1 MLQDLRLYSPN
12 MRMDDPL
19 WLVVRESARRVLR
32 LQNIVVKLPKRFK
45 LDLEQL
51 CDLVSESIPSRLI
64 FPEAIF
70 DSKEVI
76 IISLK
81 KPEEY
86 LDGELIKIGLNE
98 PDEDTCWIET
108 NIERGWK
115 LLLEAC
121 RELLL
126 AGYPGCIGCG
136 GPNAEKPWNEK
147 IFRFQRKSGL

>member
-1 MLQDLRLYSPN
+1 

-108 NIERGWK
+108 G
-115 LLLEAC
+115 

>member
-1 MLQDLRLYSPN
+1 
-12 MRMDDPL
+12 MDDPL

-108 NIERGWK
+108 DIERGWK
-115 LLLEAC
+115 LLLEA
-121 RELLL
+121 
-126 AGYPGCIGCG
+126 
-136 GPNAEKPWNEK
+136 
-147 IFRFQRKSGL
+147 